1 MDWFLVAD
9 TPGHKFAL
17 MVVAILLFVAVM
29 GVILFGVDRIK
40 RLPVW
45 VTVLGFLGPTLL
57 FVAFGLLYPGVRTIW
72 TSLFDS
78 RSENYVGFDN
88 YVRAFT
94 EPQFQ
99 VVLRNTLV
107 WVLLVPLVS
116 TFIGLVYAVL
126 IDRTRFESFAK
137 TLIFLPMAISLV
149 GASIIWKFVY
159 EYRQHVINPVTGEE
173 LVHQIGILNQ
183 VLVWLGIPPQ
193 QFLLN
198 QPWNTVFLIVVMIWI
213 QAGFA
218 MTVLSAAVK
227 AIPDDIVEAAR
238 LDGLHGVGMF
248 RYITVPSIRPALV
261 VVLTT
266 IAIGTLKVFDI
277 VRTMTGGNFG
287 TSVIANEFY
296 TQSFRARDYGLGAAL
311 AVLLFVLVI
320 PIVVYNVRQL
330 RLAEEIR

>member
-1 MDWFLVAD
+1 MDWFLNAESA
-9 TPGHKFAL
+9 GHKFAL
-17 MVVAILLFVAVM
+17 MVVAILLFVLVM
-29 GVILFGVDRIK
+29 GLILFGLERIR

-45 VTVLGFLGPTLL
+45 VTVLGFLGPTVL
-57 FVAFGLLYPGVRTIW
+57 FLAFGLLYPGIRTIW
-72 TSLFDS
+72 TSFFDA
-78 RSENYVGFDN
+78 RSDNYVGLDN
-88 YVRAFT
+88 YVTAFT

-99 VVLRNTLV
+99 IVLRNTLL
-107 WVLLVPLVS
+107 WVVLVPLVS

-137 TLIFLPMAISLV
+137 TMIFLPLSISLV

-159 EYRQHVINPVTGEE
+159 EYKQHAVNPVTGEE

-183 VLVWLGIPPQ
+183 VLVWLGLPPQ

-198 QPWNTVFLIVVMIWI
+198 QPWNTLFLIVVMIWI

-238 LDGLHGVGMF
+238 LDGLHGIGMF

-287 TSVIANEFY
+287 TSVVAYEFY
-296 TQSFRARDYGLGAAL
+296 TQSFRAQNAGLGAAL
-311 AVLLFVLVI
+311 ATILFVLVI

-330 RLAEEIR
+330 RLSEEIR